1 MIALPLLYSLG
12 VSFSVYFIKRFLEF
26 EMDLSKVIR
35 SGTPNAIIVSALTT
49 VASFSTLAV
58 SSHNGTSSMGILLFI
73 SLSMTILSSIYFTP
87 LMLRGLKKLQ
97 VEEINFK

>member
-1 MIALPLLYSLG
+1 
-12 VSFSVYFIKRFLEF
+12 
-26 EMDLSKVIR
+26 MDLSKVIR

-87 LMLRGLKKLQ
+87 LMLRGLKKTSSGR
-97 VEEINFK
+97 NKF